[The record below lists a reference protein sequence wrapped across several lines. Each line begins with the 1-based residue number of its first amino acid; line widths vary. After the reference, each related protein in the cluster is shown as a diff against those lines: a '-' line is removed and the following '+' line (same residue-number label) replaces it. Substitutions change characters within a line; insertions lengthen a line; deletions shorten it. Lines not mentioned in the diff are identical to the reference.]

1 VILAKDPEHY
11 EVFTLE
17 QILPM
22 GFGPKDLEK

>member
-1 VILAKDPEHY
+1 VILAKDPENY
-11 EVFTLE
+11 KIFTLE